1 MVCVSLLLLRSID
14 DMEGGLEIDQDG
26 LLGCIQV
33 RSGKSDENRPNLQTF
48 GRVLAVVVVVVVS
61 DRGSTPMISG

>member
-1 MVCVSLLLLRSID
+1 MMCVSLFLLCSIG

-33 RSGKSDENRPNLQTF
+33 RSGESDENRPSLQIF
-48 GRVLAVVVVVVVS
+48 GRVLAAVVVVVS